1 MPDSSSASGSGSG
14 SGSSAACQ
22 AMSSYGTPS
31 FGSGSQGAGGSGS
44 GSQQYVAWQGELDT
58 VPDILD
64 VELYATSTAG
74 VTARSNIDLS
84 TENQYQTCDA
94 CVLIWTQVTQ
104 TGSGSAAMVNIG
116 QFYLATSGTL
126 NITSVSPNVTGT
138 LMNAQFTHVT
148 IDNSGTMP
156 TFKSTPAN
164 DGCTSMV
171 TSASFSAPKM

>member
-1 MPDSSSASGSGSG
+1 MPDSSTGGG
-14 SGSSAACQ
+14 PDGSSAAACQ
-22 AMSSYGTPS
+22 AKPSYGTPT
-31 FGSGSQGAGGSGS
+31 FGSAMQGAGGSGS
-44 GSQQYVAWQGELDT
+44 GSSQYVAWQGELDT

-64 VELYATSTAG
+64 IELYATSTAG

-104 TGSGSAAMVNIG
+104 TGSGSAAMTNIG

-138 LMNAQFTHVT
+138 LQNAQFTHVT

-156 TFKSTPAN
+156 TYKSTPAN